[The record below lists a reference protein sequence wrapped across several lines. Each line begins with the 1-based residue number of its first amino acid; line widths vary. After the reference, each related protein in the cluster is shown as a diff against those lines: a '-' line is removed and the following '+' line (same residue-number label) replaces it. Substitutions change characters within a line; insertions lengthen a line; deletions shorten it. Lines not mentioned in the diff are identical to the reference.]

1 MSELALT
8 FDRFQVLRILGKG
21 GMGTV
26 YLARDPRL
34 ERTVAL
40 KVLHSEGLEAAD
52 RRACFLPEARN
63 AAAIRHPDVATIY
76 EVGGSDGLPFL
87 VLGDFGGA
95 ALLQP

>member
-8 FDRFQVLRILGKG
+8 FDRFQILRILGKG

-52 RRACFLPEARN
+52 RRGPFFPGARD
-63 AAAIRHPDVATIY
+63 AAANRPPT
-76 EVGGSDGLPFL
+76 VGTSPQSGGNESLPGLS
-87 VLGDFGGA
+87 LGYCGGGK
-95 ALLQP
+95 LLQ